1 ATASAVVADI
11 IDAARNLA
19 SNSVRRI
26 PAFRKGVQFEEVL
39 SPEDI
44 SSRFYLRLLVRDC
57 PGVIASITQILADR
71 SISISSLIQHET
83 RRDDG
88 GVNLVILTHPATEKD
103 MRSALSE
110 IGILSI
116 NQSPVKVLRIEDL

>member
-1 ATASAVVADI
+1 M
-11 IDAARNLA
+11 LA
-19 SNSVRRI
+19 
-26 PAFRKGVQFEEVL
+26 
-39 SPEDI
+39 PEDI

-83 RRDDG
+83 RREDG